1 MFAARLEIWR
11 RRRLHIAMKATPFH
25 PVSSRLSAIIIADIV
40 GFSRLVDRNESGNID
55 RISRSIKLFRDL
67 IEDYG
72 GEVINIAGDGI
83 FALFDSAARAI
94 RFAAE
99 FQREL
104 KNEVVWNE
112 DDEPIAF
119 RIGINLGE
127 TTPTADGVYGHC
139 VNVAARI
146 QTLAEPGGICITDL
160 AKQAVHDWSD
170 LALRP
175 MGKKVLKNIDEPVEV
190 FAVEIDHGG
199 EKATAVRV
207 REPIQE
213 RSEKIENASVAI
225 LPLVNMTG
233 EAADR
238 HLCEGITSDIIS
250 GLSRFRDL
258 IVIARNSV
266 EPFANRDVA
275 ADEIGR
281 TLGVRYLLD
290 GRLQRSELQLR
301 IRVQLSQAESGNMI
315 WSENYDG
322 QLTDIFAFQ
331 DDITEQIT
339 SLLAVQIDTAERR
352 RTQTQQV
359 PDLQAY
365 GLILRGRDL
374 VNRFVR
380 ESNLHA
386 RRLFEQA
393 VELAPAYS
401 RGYAALSRTYNL
413 DWRYAW
419 ADDRDAAL
427 DKAEEL
433 ASAAIGY
440 DDSDARG
447 FAELGY
453 ALLYKKRHEES
464 LAAYERALQLNPNDA
479 DLLAEMGDALGY
491 CRLTDRAL
499 ELLKKAIRLNPYHPD
514 WYLWHLGDVY
524 YFRGEYE
531 KVVETLFAMRD
542 KSEAHRL
549 LASSYAHLGQL
560 DEAREHARLV
570 MEKHPNFSIEKW
582 RTVPPNK
589 FPEDNEIFV
598 EGLKKAGLK

>member
-1 MFAARLEIWR
+1 MTTTRLY
-11 RRRLHIAMKATPFH
+11 
-25 PVSSRLSAIIIADIV
+25 PVSSKLSAIMIADIA
-40 GFSRLVDRNESGNID
+40 GFTRLVDKNEGGNID

-67 IEDYG
+67 IGDYG
-72 GEVINIAGDGI
+72 GKVINVAGDGI
-83 FALFDSAARAI
+83 LALFDSASQAI

-127 TTPTADGVYGHC
+127 TTPTADGVYGHS
-139 VNVAARI
+139 VNVAAHV
-146 QTLAEPGGICITDL
+146 QAQAEPGGICITDL
-160 AKQAVHDWSD
+160 AKRAVHDWSN

-175 MGKKVLKNIDEPVEV
+175 MGKKSLKNIDEPVEV
-190 FAVEIDHGG
+190 FAVDIKEG
-199 EKATAVRV
+199 EVRAKV
-207 REPIQE
+207 VTLAEPIQK
-213 RSEKIENASVAI
+213 RPEKIKNASVAI
-225 LPLVNMTG
+225 LPLANLTG
-233 EAADR
+233 DHTDH
-238 HLCEGITSDIIS
+238 HLCEGITADIIS

-258 IVIARNSV
+258 IVIAHNSV
-266 EPFANRDVA
+266 EPFRNRDVA
-275 ADEIGR
+275 PAKIGR
-281 TLGVRYLLD
+281 KLDVRYLLD
-290 GRLQRSELQLR
+290 GSLQRSGTQLR
-301 IRVQLSQAESGNMI
+301 IRVQLNEAESSNMI
-315 WSENYDG
+315 WSERYDG
-322 QLTDIFAFQ
+322 KLTDVFAFQ

-339 SLLAVQIDTAERR
+339 SLLAVQINTAERR
-352 RTQTQQV
+352 RIQTHQA

-365 GLILRGRDL
+365 GLILRGQDL
-374 VNRFVR
+374 MMRFVR
-380 ESNLHA
+380 ESNFHA

-401 RGYAALSRTYNL
+401 RGYAALSRTFNL

-427 DKAEEL
+427 NRAEEL
-433 ASAAIGY
+433 ASTAISY
-440 DDSDARG
+440 DDFDARG

-453 ALLYKKRHEES
+453 ALLYKKRHKES
-464 LAAYERALQLNPNDA
+464 LGAYERGLQLNPNDA

-491 CRLTDRAL
+491 CRESDRAI
-499 ELLKKAIRLNPYHPD
+499 ELLNKAIRLNPYHPD
-514 WYLWHLGDVY
+514 WYLWYLGDA
-524 YFRGEYE
+524 YFFRRDYE
-531 KVVETLFAMRD
+531 KVIEILLSMRD

-560 DEAREHARLV
+560 ENARKHGRLV

-589 FPEDNEIFV
+589 YPEDNETFV
-598 EGLKKAGLK
+598 EGLRLAGLK

>member
-1 MFAARLEIWR
+1 MTAT
-11 RRRLHIAMKATPFH
+11 HIH
-25 PVSSRLSAIIIADIV
+25 PVSSKLSAIIIADIA
-40 GFSRLVDRNESGNID
+40 GFSRLVDRNESDNID

-67 IEDYG
+67 IGDYG
-72 GEVINIAGDGI
+72 GNVINIAGDGI
-83 FALFDSAARAI
+83 FALFDSAAQAI

-112 DDEPIAF
+112 NDEPIAF

-146 QTLAEPGGICITDL
+146 QALAEPGGICITDL
-160 AKQAVHDWSD
+160 AKRAVHDWSS

-175 MGKKVLKNIDEPVEV
+175 MGKKSLKNIDEPVEV
-190 FAVEIDHGG
+190 FAVEIDEGND
-199 EKATAVRV
+199 KAKVVTL
-207 REPIQE
+207 REPDRE
-213 RSEKIENASVAI
+213 RPEKIKNASVAI
-225 LPLVNMTG
+225 LPLVNLTS
-233 EAADR
+233 DLTDH
-238 HLCEGITSDIIS
+238 HLCEGITTDIIS
-250 GLSRFRDL
+250 GLSRFRDI

-266 EPFANRDVA
+266 EPFGNRDVA
-275 ADEIGR
+275 PNEIGR
-281 TLGVRYLLD
+281 KLSVRYLLD
-290 GRLQRSELQLR
+290 GSLQRSGTQLR
-301 IRVQLSQAESGNMI
+301 IRVQLNESETGNMI
-315 WSENYDG
+315 WSEHYDG
-322 QLTDIFAFQ
+322 KLTDIFSFQ

-339 SLLAVQIDTAERR
+339 SLLAVQINTAERR
-352 RTQTQQV
+352 RTQTHQA
-359 PDLQAY
+359 PDMQAY
-365 GLILRGRDL
+365 GLILRGQDL
-374 VNRFVR
+374 AMRFVR

-393 VELAPAYS
+393 VELTPAYS

-427 DKAEEL
+427 DRAEEL
-433 ASAAIGY
+433 ASTAIGY

-453 ALLYKKRHEES
+453 ALLYKKQHEES

-479 DLLAEMGDALGY
+479 DLLAEIGDALGY
-491 CRLTDRAL
+491 CRQSERAI

-514 WYLWHLGDVY
+514 WYLWYLGDVY
-524 YFRGEYE
+524 FFCGEYE
-531 KVVETLFAMRD
+531 KVIETLFAMRD

-549 LASSYAHLGQL
+549 LASSFAHLGQL
-560 DEAREHARLV
+560 DDARKHARLL

-598 EGLKKAGLK
+598 EGLRIAGLK

>member
-1 MFAARLEIWR
+1 MRDPQL
-11 RRRLHIAMKATPFH
+11 H

-40 GFSRLVDRNESGNID
+40 GLSRLVDENQCSNID
-55 RISRSIKLFRDL
+55 RVSRSIKLFRDL

-72 GEVINIAGDGI
+72 GKVINIAGDGI
-83 FALFDSAARAI
+83 FALFDSAAQAI

-139 VNVAARI
+139 VNVAARV
-146 QTLAEPGGICITDL
+146 QALAEPGGICITDL
-160 AKQAVHDWSD
+160 AKRAVHDWSN
-170 LALRP
+170 LALHP
-175 MGKKVLKNIDEPVEV
+175 LGKKELKNIDEPVEV
-190 FAVEIDHGG
+190 FAVEINQGG
-199 EKATAVRV
+199 EGEKVVTV

-225 LPLVNMTG
+225 LPLVNLTG
-233 EAADR
+233 DLADH
-238 HLCEGITSDIIS
+238 HLCEGITADIIS

-290 GRLQRSELQLR
+290 GSLQRSDSQLR
-301 IRVQLSQAESGNMI
+301 IRVQLNQAESGNMI
-315 WSENYDG
+315 WSERYDG

-339 SLLAVQIDTAERR
+339 SLLAVQINTAERR
-352 RTQTQQV
+352 RTQAQQT

-365 GLILRGRDL
+365 GLILRGQDL

-393 VELAPAYS
+393 VEFAPAYS
-401 RGYAALSRTYNL
+401 RGYAAISRTCNL

-419 ADDRDAAL
+419 VDDRDAAL
-427 DKAEEL
+427 NRAEEL

-440 DDSDARG
+440 DDFDARG

-453 ALLYKKRHEES
+453 ALLYKKQHEEC
-464 LAAYERALQLNPNDA
+464 LGAYERALQLNPNDA

-491 CRLTDRAL
+491 CRQSDRAI

-514 WYLWHLGDVY
+514 WYLWYLGDA
-524 YFRGEYE
+524 YFYNGEYE
-531 KVVETLFAMRD
+531 KVIETVLAMRD
-542 KSEAHRL
+542 KSEGHRL

-560 DEAREHARLV
+560 DQARKHAGLV
-570 MEKHPNFSIEKW
+570 MEKHPNFSIENW
-582 RTVPPNK
+582 RMVPPNMY
-589 FPEDNEIFV
+589 PEDNEVFV
-598 EGLKKAGLK
+598 EGLRLAGLK

>member
-1 MFAARLEIWR
+1 
-11 RRRLHIAMKATPFH
+11 MKRTQLH
-25 PVSSRLSAIIIADIV
+25 PVSSRLSAIIIADIA
-40 GFSRLVDRNESGNID
+40 GFSRLVDKNESGNID
-55 RISRSIKLFRDL
+55 RIARSIKLFRDL

-112 DDEPIAF
+112 GDERIAF

-127 TTPTADGVYGHC
+127 TTPTADGVYGHS

-160 AKQAVHDWSD
+160 AKKAVHDWSD

-175 MGKKVLKNIDEPVEV
+175 LGTKSLKNIDEPVEV
-190 FAVEIDHGG
+190 FAVEINDGNDK
-199 EKATAVRV
+199 EKVVTV
-207 REPIQE
+207 REPIRE
-213 RSEKIENASVAI
+213 RPEKIKNASVAI
-225 LPLVNMTG
+225 LPLVNLTG
-233 EAADR
+233 DVADR
-238 HLCEGITSDIIS
+238 HLCEGITADIIS

-275 ADEIGR
+275 PDEIGR

-290 GRLQRSELQLR
+290 GSLQRSDSQLR
-301 IRVQLSQAESGNMI
+301 IRVQLNQAESGNMI
-315 WSENYDG
+315 WSERYDG

-339 SLLAVQIDTAERR
+339 SLLAVQINTAERR
-352 RTQTQQV
+352 RVQTQQV

-365 GLILRGRDL
+365 GLILRGQDL
-374 VNRFVR
+374 VNRFIR

-393 VELAPAYS
+393 AELAPAYS

-419 ADDRDAAL
+419 ADDREAAL
-427 DKAEEL
+427 NKAEEL

-453 ALLYKKRHEES
+453 ALLYKKQHEEC
-464 LAAYERALQLNPNDA
+464 LAAYERAQQLNPNDA

-491 CRLTDRAL
+491 CRQSDRAID
-499 ELLKKAIRLNPYHPD
+499 LLKKAIRLNPYHPD
-514 WYLWHLGDVY
+514 WYLWYLGDA
-524 YFRGEYE
+524 YFYNGEYD
-531 KVVETLFAMRD
+531 KVVETVLAMRD
-542 KSEAHRL
+542 KSEGRRL

-589 FPEDNEIFV
+589 YPEDNEIFV
-598 EGLKKAGLK
+598 EGLRLAGLK

>member
-1 MFAARLEIWR
+1 
-11 RRRLHIAMKATPFH
+11 MKATRLN
-25 PVSSRLSAIIIADIV
+25 PVSSKLSAIMIADIV
-40 GFSRLVDRNESGNID
+40 GFSRLVDKNESGNID
-55 RISRSIKLFRDL
+55 RVSRSIRLFRDL

-112 DDEPIAF
+112 DDERIAF

-139 VNVAARI
+139 VNVAARV

-160 AKQAVHDWSD
+160 AKRAVHDWSS

-175 MGKKVLKNIDEPVEV
+175 LGKKVLKNIDEPVEV
-190 FAVEIDHGG
+190 FAVEIKEGSDRA
-199 EKATAVRV
+199 KAVTP
-207 REPIQE
+207 REPIRE

-225 LPLVNMTG
+225 LPLVNLTG
-233 EAADR
+233 ELTDR

-266 EPFANRDVA
+266 EPFGNRDIA
-275 ADEIGR
+275 AGEIGR
-281 TLGVRYLLD
+281 KLGVHYLLD
-290 GRLQRSELQLR
+290 GSLQRSNSQLR
-301 IRVQLSQAESGNMI
+301 IRVQLNQAESGNMI
-315 WSENYDG
+315 WSERYDG

-339 SLLAVQIDTAERR
+339 SLLAVQINTAERR
-352 RTQTQQV
+352 RTQAQQT

-365 GLILRGRDL
+365 GLILRGQDL
-374 VNRFVR
+374 VTRFVR

-393 VELAPAYS
+393 VELAPS
-401 RGYAALSRTYNL
+401 GYAALSRTFNL

-419 ADDRDAAL
+419 ADDRDGAL
-427 DKAEEL
+427 NRAEEL
-433 ASAAIGY
+433 ASTAIGY

-453 ALLYKKRHEES
+453 ALLYKKQHEEC

-491 CRLTDRAL
+491 CRQSDRAI

-514 WYLWHLGDVY
+514 WYLWYLGDVY
-524 YFRGEYE
+524 FFRGEYE
-531 KVVETLFAMRD
+531 KVIETLFAMRD
-542 KSEAHRL
+542 KSEGHRL
-549 LASSYAHLGQL
+549 LASSFAHLGQL
-560 DEAREHARLV
+560 DEARKHAGLLL
-570 MEKHPNFSIEKW
+570 EKHPNFSIEKW

-598 EGLKKAGLK
+598 EGLKMAGLK

>member
-1 MFAARLEIWR
+1 
-11 RRRLHIAMKATPFH
+11 MKATRLN
-25 PVSSRLSAIIIADIV
+25 PVSSKLSAIMIADIV
-40 GFSRLVDRNESGNID
+40 GFSRLVDKNESGNID
-55 RISRSIKLFRDL
+55 RVSRSIRLFRDL

-112 DDEPIAF
+112 DDERIAF

-139 VNVAARI
+139 VNVAARV

-160 AKQAVHDWSD
+160 AKRAVHDWSS

-175 MGKKVLKNIDEPVEV
+175 LGKKVLKNIDEPVEV
-190 FAVEIDHGG
+190 FAVEIKEGSDRA
-199 EKATAVRV
+199 KAVTP
-207 REPIQE
+207 REPIRE

-225 LPLVNMTG
+225 LPLVNLTG
-233 EAADR
+233 ELTDR

-266 EPFANRDVA
+266 EPFGNRDIA
-275 ADEIGR
+275 AGEIGR
-281 TLGVRYLLD
+281 KLGVHYLLD
-290 GRLQRSELQLR
+290 GSLQRSNSQLR
-301 IRVQLSQAESGNMI
+301 IRVQLNQAESGNMI
-315 WSENYDG
+315 WSERYDG

-339 SLLAVQIDTAERR
+339 SLLAVQINTAERR
-352 RTQTQQV
+352 RTQAQQT

-365 GLILRGRDL
+365 GLILRGQDL
-374 VNRFVR
+374 VTRFVR

-393 VELAPAYS
+393 VELAPTYS
-401 RGYAALSRTYNL
+401 RGYAALSRTFNL

-427 DKAEEL
+427 NRAEEL
-433 ASAAIGY
+433 ASTAIGY

-453 ALLYKKRHEES
+453 ALLYKKQHEEC

-491 CRLTDRAL
+491 CRQSDRAI

-514 WYLWHLGDVY
+514 WYLWYLGDVY
-524 YFRGEYE
+524 FFRGEYE
-531 KVVETLFAMRD
+531 KVIETLFAMRD
-542 KSEAHRL
+542 KSEGHRL
-549 LASSYAHLGQL
+549 LASSFAHLGQL
-560 DEAREHARLV
+560 DEARKHAGLLL
-570 MEKHPNFSIEKW
+570 EKHPNFSIEKW

-598 EGLKKAGLK
+598 EGLKMAGLK

>member
-1 MFAARLEIWR
+1 
-11 RRRLHIAMKATPFH
+11 MKGTQLH
-25 PVSSRLSAIIIADIV
+25 PVSSRLSAIIIADIA
-40 GFSRLVDRNESGNID
+40 GFARLVDRNESDNID

-67 IEDYG
+67 IGDYG
-72 GEVINIAGDGI
+72 GKVINIAGDGI
-83 FALFDSAARAI
+83 FALFDSAAQAI

-139 VNVAARI
+139 VNVAARV
-146 QTLAEPGGICITDL
+146 QALAEPGGICITDVT
-160 AKQAVHDWSD
+160 KKAVHDWSN

-175 MGKKVLKNIDEPVEV
+175 LGRKSLKNIDEPVEV
-190 FAVEIDHGG
+190 FAVDITEGND
-199 EKATAVRV
+199 KAKVVTRP
-207 REPIQE
+207 ELLPE
-213 RSEKIENASVAI
+213 RPEKIKNASVAI
-225 LPLVNMTG
+225 LPLVNLTG
-233 EAADR
+233 DLTDR
-238 HLCEGITSDIIS
+238 HLCEGITADIIS

-266 EPFANRDVA
+266 EPFGNRDIA
-275 ADEIGR
+275 PDEIGR
-281 TLGVRYLLD
+281 KLGVRYLLD
-290 GRLQRSELQLR
+290 GSLQRSDSQLR
-301 IRVQLSQAESGNMI
+301 IRVQLNEAESGNMI
-315 WSENYDG
+315 WSERYDG
-322 QLTDIFAFQ
+322 QLTDLFAFQ
-331 DDITEQIT
+331 DDITEKIT
-339 SLLAVQIDTAERR
+339 SLLAVQINTAERR
-352 RTQTQQV
+352 RTQREQV

-365 GLILRGRDL
+365 GLILRGQDL

-401 RGYAALSRTYNL
+401 RGYAALSRTFNL

-419 ADDRDAAL
+419 ADDRNAAL
-427 DKAEEL
+427 NRAEEL
-433 ASAAIGY
+433 ASTAIGY

-453 ALLYKKRHEES
+453 ALLYKKQHEEC
-464 LAAYERALQLNPNDA
+464 LGAYERGLQLNPNDA

-491 CRLTDRAL
+491 CRQSDRAI

-514 WYLWHLGDVY
+514 WYLWYLGDA
-524 YFRGEYE
+524 YFYNGEYE
-531 KVVETLFAMRD
+531 KAIETLLTMRD
-542 KSEAHRL
+542 KSEGHRL

-560 DEAREHARLV
+560 DEARKHAGLL